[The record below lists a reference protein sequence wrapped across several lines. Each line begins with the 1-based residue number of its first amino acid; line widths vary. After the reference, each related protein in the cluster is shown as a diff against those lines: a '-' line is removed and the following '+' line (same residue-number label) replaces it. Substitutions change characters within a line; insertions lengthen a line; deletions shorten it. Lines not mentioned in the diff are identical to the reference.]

1 MMKTMKALCAGLFPL
16 LLGCLLFAAC
26 SEEDLVKKDN
36 MLEGLPTSLK
46 FTLTVP
52 QFSEATVTRA
62 SDATETELQQL
73 ALFFYKQSDTSKPF
87 FVKEIDNFGSGP
99 LTDVGSPTNY
109 FYEIE
114 IPQEEGLTSG
124 NYKLYAIANWDNSF
138 CNIDLDACRDLS
150 LEDLKN
156 NIISRTAQNNALD
169 LIGFTPMSGK
179 FGPKE
184 GDGEISLYP
193 EAEKNVFSRENGEL
207 IRLRRAV
214 AKVTFDFKNGEGVTF
229 TPESYSIYNFS
240 LSSTLVDR
248 AGWQGT
254 SGTKPG
260 NLQYSGNDGFRDFE
274 DMKFTDA
281 TPNEFT
287 FYMLENVQHARKT
300 EGLTKLLREKR
311 ELTDNNQRGDF
322 VYAPERSTYVVVN
335 GYYDGPG
342 TNGIHVSG
350 NVSYTIQLG
359 DFKEERGGVDNF
371 TIRRNVKYNYTVTV
385 KGVNNIITEALAQDA
400 DGEVQPGAEGDLVA
414 AGDNAISIPLD
425 AHYEKVLL
433 RIPSG
438 VLKNPLF
445 YVSTPFSRT
454 LKGIQPNAADAAI
467 TDDSKDCNWIHF
479 AKPIEDNG
487 NITFGKFNN
496 GNGLANVFDLLKEL
510 PNEPKDGNDGDH
522 YIVRGGYVY
531 TTAYVDEYY
540 YTENPNGGSIQLSDF
555 INRPDRVMN
564 ICTTKSISVDGS
576 SSYVAETIITFRQN
590 AIYTMYP
597 LTGIT
602 NPFGIEK
609 KNEWGAVK
617 RGATTTQDGNLTIN
631 NGWENTKLLTG
642 TKEYDLKG
650 VGYTFANGESI
661 PDFNTGNITD
671 DAGTKVSYITAM
683 SRNRDANDNGKI
695 DEDELKWYLPARNQ
709 CLALWMGN
717 NDLGEY
723 RPYNANGLESKTKD
737 EVEGPDGLL
746 HTSSGANSAVWWAI
760 EGASFG
766 RQSIGTSGSNESN
779 RELDLRCVRNLND
792 EHRKEIPT
800 QFSQCDGYVVCVN
813 GLSNNCLRTG
823 MMTGEYSVNHTERMI
838 DNRLPAAFE
847 VANKD
852 LVITT
857 EGTPG
862 DDYVPEVTIGTIFT
876 STTSSEGWFSVTT
889 VFYRIPLTIDRKD
902 GHHYYRN
909 TSASLTGA
917 EEIRD
922 DQYTWEGELFKHY
935 DDTSIGLGVQS
946 RLYILSE
953 NGNYVEIAP
962 SGSVSR
968 RNWTYNASKTPV
980 VIDTNKPVAGTTTKT
995 WTTDQIRALAN
1006 LAAANYTQEADGSD
1020 KGQWRV
1026 PNQREL
1032 GLMMVYNNEVGLSA
1046 VQYACGTF
1054 FTAGTSSGKTRPF
1067 QINNTNTA
1075 SPFITLADG
1084 NEFSIRP
1091 VRDVSV
1097 TITPNQGNNDSQYS
1111 NQGTGFGI
1119 K

>member
-1 MMKTMKALCAGLFPL
+1 MKALCAGLFPL

-260 NLQYSGNDGFRDFE
+260 NLQYSGNDGVRDFE

-281 TPNEFT
+281 TPTEFT

-311 ELTDNNQRGDF
+311 ELTDDNQRGDF

-454 LKGIQPNAADAAI
+454 LKGIQPNAAGAAI

-617 RGATTTQDGNLTIN
+617 RGATTAQDDNLTIN

-671 DAGTKVSYITAM
+671 DASTKVSYITAM

-766 RQSIGTSGSNESN
+766 NQTIWDKDHADNPN
-779 RELDLRCVRNLND
+779 RLLDLRCIRNLND
-792 EHRKEIPT
+792 EHRKEVPT
-800 QFSQCDGYVVCVN
+800 QFSQCDGYVVSVN

-823 MMTGEYSVNHTERMI
+823 MMTGEYSANHTERMI

-862 DDYVPEVTIGTIFT
+862 DDYVPTVEITEQSYKTEFESVIG
-876 STTSSEGWFSVTT
+876 SAGTTYYNHNVSLSITRE
-889 VFYRIPLTIDRKD
+889 D
-902 GHHYYRN
+902 GHRYYVGSS
-909 TSASLTGA
+909 TSLDDATEITTDTYEDEVQAQVGSLTG
-917 EEIRD
+917 
-922 DQYTWEGELFKHY
+922 YKVN
-935 DDTSIGLGVQS
+935 SS
-946 RLYILSE
+946 LYIFSE
-953 NGNYVEIAP
+953 NGNYVRVYP
-962 SGSVSR
+962 QRTGNRNNYTYSVTL
-968 RNWTYNASKTPV
+968 NKM
-980 VIDTNKPVAGTTTKT
+980 VIDANKPVAGTTTKT

-1032 GLMMVYNNEVGLSA
+1032 GLMMVYNNDVGLSA
-1046 VQYACGTF
+1046 VRYACATF
-1054 FTAGTSSGKTRPF
+1054 FTAGTSLGKTRPF
-1067 QINNTNTA
+1067 QIDNNNTK
-1075 SPFITLADG
+1075 SPFITLADE
-1084 NEFSIRP
+1084 NEFYIRP